1 MQNDARTT
9 RNGIRAVSTEQ
20 RPLTG
25 AERVEDSVRANIQLD
40 LDANPI
46 TEKPLIRKF
55 PSIKLPFEMR
65 TLKRRN
71 QWDKLFDGFTEMK
84 AITFVSQP
92 EFLLDYFESRG
103 YLRIELLVG
112 KGLVDRYKDSM
123 EETKWQVIQKIKD
136 RTSSGDLVLWGTKD
150 LIHTKMYIL
159 KNDSF
164 TRVIVGSPNLSYKA
178 SGSGQVEFVVY
189 WDLSHEN
196 SSHQSTL
203 KKFMSHYESH
213 YSDKCSKFM
222 EDLSDLFIEL
232 EDLEP
237 KEIIRIWKSSSQQSD
252 MKQRRAIYSELNA
265 LALQESA
272 NPEDDM
278 ITIEVPKISKSSKR
292 VLTESFGANF
302 QGSEMTVSRSKYL
315 KADSHLGIPQLKLE
329 EDVGELRLGIHGK
342 MEILTG
348 REWSQENLFKDLEDI
363 ERFIGMVDNATCDAP
378 DYVKM
383 SMMETVIYSFAAPF
397 ANHWL
402 RSKRQV
408 TNYSNRRGPR
418 HLLLFGDG
426 FNGKT
431 TFLRYINW
439 LISGSHIEP
448 VDAKK
453 YAKDDWVNLFSH
465 IQTSGSMMP
474 VPIDDVKKRAVQGA
488 SPTLEQFIK
497 PYFEN
502 EWHDALNFPMLVL
515 SSNYSVNGDW
525 AKSRV
530 RRLDFDVQFS
540 GEESDEM
547 LINDLLSR
555 RNSVFGVFA
564 TDYVSRL
571 AVGSG
576 YRKDELFDAREIMR
590 GVYEKAG
597 KDTPSYFPDIPP
609 EERFDVD
616 AIYCFRQIRRHK
628 LVSEKRKNG
637 VIHLSFTG
645 RPALHEFRGKLPQT
659 IKSQYADTEL
669 VIENPEVFDKFL
681 SKGDTGS
688 RRGSFLTKIFRW
700 K

>member
-1 MQNDARTT
+1 MQEHMRTV
-9 RNGIRAVSTEQ
+9 RNGVYDEATEQ
-20 RPLTG
+20 RPPIG
-25 AERVEDSVRANIQLD
+25 AASMNFHTRDKIQMGLD
-40 LDANPI
+40 GNPI
-46 TEKPLIRKF
+46 EKKSPNRRPPTIE
-55 PSIKLPFEMR
+55 LPFEMR

-92 EFLLDYFESRG
+92 EFLLDYFEVRG
-103 YLRIELLVG
+103 YSKIELLVG
-112 KGLVDRYKDSM
+112 KGLVDRYKDSL
-123 EETKWQVIQKIKD
+123 EDTKWQVIQRIKD
-136 RTSSGDLVLWGTKD
+136 RISSGDLDLRGTKD
-150 LIHTKMYIL
+150 MIHTKMYIL
-159 KNDSF
+159 GNESF
-164 TRVIVGSPNLSYKA
+164 KRVIVGSPNLSYKA

-189 WDLSHEN
+189 WDLYEDNPSHR
-196 SSHQSTL
+196 STL
-203 KKFMSHYESH
+203 EKFMTHYKSHF
-213 YSDKCSKFM
+213 SDKCTKFM
-222 EDLSDLFIEL
+222 DDLSDLFIEL
-232 EDLEP
+232 EDMEP

-252 MKQRRAIYSELNA
+252 LKQRRAIYSELNA
-265 LALQESA
+265 LAFQESA

-278 ITIEVPKISKSSKR
+278 ITIDVPKISNSSKR

-315 KADSHLGIPQLKLE
+315 KADSHLGIPQLTLE
-329 EDVGELRLGIHGK
+329 EEVGELRLGIHGR
-342 MEILTG
+342 MDVLTG
-348 REWSQENLFKDLEDI
+348 RNWSQEDLSRDLGDI
-363 ERFIGMVDNATCDAP
+363 ERFIGMVDDATCDAP
-378 DYVKM
+378 EYVKM

-402 RSKRQV
+402 RSKRKV

-448 VDAKK
+448 IDAKK
-453 YAKDDWVNLFSH
+453 FGKDDWVNLFSH
-465 IQTSGSMMP
+465 IQASGSIMP
-474 VPIDDVKKRAVQGA
+474 VPIDDVKKRAVQGG

-555 RNSVFGVFA
+555 ENSVFGVFA
-564 TDYVSRL
+564 DDYITHL
-571 AVGSG
+571 AVDSN
-576 YRKDELFDAREIMR
+576 YRKDELYDARKIMKEI
-590 GVYEKAG
+590 YTKAG
-597 KDTPSYFPDIPP
+597 RKVPSYFPDVPP
-609 EERFDVD
+609 EETFDVD

-628 LVSEKRKNG
+628 LVKEKRKNG

-645 RPALHEFRGKLPQT
+645 RPALHDFRGRLPQT
-659 IKSQYADTEL
+659 IKSQYSDTEL

-681 SKGDTGS
+681 SKGNIS
-688 RRGSFLTKIFRW
+688 QRRKGMIARILRG
-700 K
+700 